1 MGYEFQHLEALRSHL
16 QLRRP
21 GFLVLV
27 LSLSLMLGCGIY
39 SFKGSLPPHL
49 NTVSIPLMQNQT
61 SEFGIAE
68 EISNLLEE
76 HFLSKGLLQLA
87 SDERADSRL
96 SLTLISLTERTTQFT
111 VEQQVNSIR
120 VTIKVKAVFEDLIE
134 GNTLWMC
141 NSAHGENT
149 ILTVRSALRPLAKQF
164 RKWST

>member
-1 MGYEFQHLEALRSHL
+1 
-16 QLRRP
+16 
-21 GFLVLV
+21 
-27 LSLSLMLGCGIY
+27 
-39 SFKGSLPPHL
+39 
-49 NTVSIPLMQNQT
+49 MQNQT

-134 GNTLWMC
+134 GNTLWDVQL
-141 NSAHGENT
+141 SSWGEYDPDSEERTQAIGEAVQEMVNL
-149 ILTVRSALRPLAKQF
+149 INEQLLAD
-164 RKWST
+164 W